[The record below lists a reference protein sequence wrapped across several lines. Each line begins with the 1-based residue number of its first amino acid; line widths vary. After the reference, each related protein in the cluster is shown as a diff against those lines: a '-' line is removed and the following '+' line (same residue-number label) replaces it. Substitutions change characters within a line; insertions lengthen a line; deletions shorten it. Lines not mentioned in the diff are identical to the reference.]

1 MPVHFP
7 HNDCMIEAVLK
18 EGCVHSDLKEFCA
31 QQLRKISATYLSMND
46 SESSSGMTNVNALFV
61 HRIFMQASLHILQIF
76 THSNEN

>member
-31 QQLRKISATYLSMND
+31 QQFRKNSATYLRYVSSM
-46 SESSSGMTNVNALFV
+46 
-61 HRIFMQASLHILQIF
+61 FMQSFIPVGICEVFKNLNLNNRVRVEF
-76 THSNEN
+76 FFDRE

>member
-31 QQLRKISATYLSMND
+31 QQFRKNSATYLRYV
-46 SESSSGMTNVNALFV
+46 SSWMTVISGMLML
-61 HRIFMQASLHILQIF
+61 RL
-76 THSNEN
+76 